1 MPPQGR
7 RGEDTAERSHRLH
20 YWMSG
25 KRGQSNAR
33 AGDGSVER
41 SAFEPVKQPT
51 RANGHAIACPTTGS
65 TRSTSRVIRR
75 ALSTFATRSVAIEA
89 GELSRFPKAACRR
102 AAVLVPQDVADSD
115 NGSPWCIR
123 VFGEVIQRQC
133 FRSLRNDLYGTFY
146 CATVHVAA
154 LILRE
159 RKSANDHGLRLR
171 SHHEYEAGG
180 RGGSC

>member
-7 RGEDTAERSHRLH
+7 CGEDTAERSHRLH

-75 ALSTFATRSVAIEA
+75 ALSTFAHDR
-89 GELSRFPKAACRR
+89 LQSRQVNCRDFPKLLVVEAL
-102 AAVLVPQDVADSD
+102 VLVPQDVADSD

-146 CATVHVAA
+146 CGACSLPWYCANESPRTIMATPS
-154 LILRE
+154 ISSRI
-159 RKSANDHGLRLR
+159 
-171 SHHEYEAGG
+171 
-180 RGGSC
+180 